1 MITITPDD
9 TVVLGISIIVMIFC
23 IANIITVRRMGKQEI
38 AKKKKLL
45 RISMGL
51 AFISLALAIANIIF
65 D

>member
-1 MITITPDD
+1 MITIAPDD

-23 IANIITVRRMGKQEI
+23 IANIITVRRMGKQEM

>member
-1 MITITPDD
+1 MINIAPDD

-23 IANIITVRRMGKQEI
+23 IANIITVRRMGKQEM